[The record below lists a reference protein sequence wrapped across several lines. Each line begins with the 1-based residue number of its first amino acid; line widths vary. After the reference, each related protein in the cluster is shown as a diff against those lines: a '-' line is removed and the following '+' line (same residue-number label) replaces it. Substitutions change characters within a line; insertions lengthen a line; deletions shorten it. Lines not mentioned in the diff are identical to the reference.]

1 MIPNGELYLA
11 VKKLS
16 ALLREITSNHI
27 GDFFCSKSFH
37 LFWTKSKL
45 ESKKKCKNKDFCGGV
60 LIYSEDTET
69 LEFNQY
75 QKSDETLPIIYADL
89 ESLIK

>member
-16 ALLREITSNHI
+16 ALLKEITSNHI
-27 GDFFCSKSFH
+27 GDFFCSKCFH
-37 LFWTKSKL
+37 LFWTKNKL
-45 ESKKKCKNKDFCGGV
+45 EAKKKCKNKDFCGV
-60 LIYSEDTET
+60 LIHSEDTET